1 MSSPGDAV
9 RLDPVRLRLIEAM
22 ERRASAHGGEARRLL
37 DERIAALKSA
47 GEAEVAAKAEAETD
61 VAAVA
66 HRPGPLSGLVAHI
79 TVQAAQAASRQGAP
93 SPGTGVP
100 ATATALSAATE
111 PAALAYFRRTWARLS
126 ADRRLTRSLAT
137 VPDNAGPLNSHHLA
151 HRTLASMRELSPGYL
166 AHFMAY
172 ADALSWI
179 EQASGNG
186 SGNGG
191 GRTAPGGEPPVRT
204 EGRKAAGRNK
214 AR

>member
-1 MSSPGDAV
+1 MSSRGDAV

-37 DERIAALKSA
+37 DERIAALRSA
-47 GEAEVAAKAEAETD
+47 GEAEVAAKAEVETD

-79 TVQAAQAASRQGAP
+79 AAQAASRQGAP
-93 SPGTGVP
+93 SPDTGVP
-100 ATATALSAATE
+100 ATTTALSAATE

-179 EQASGNG
+179 EQASGGGGG